1 MASAG
6 RPGERDETGARE
18 AGHANAESR
27 GDAAVAAPAAAPAAA
42 PREPE
47 PEALDAMPRPTTSVF
62 RSGALA
68 ALAPP
73 QLADLVLCLAGS
85 YASVESYFSST
96 ALAGSA
102 GGGSAGG
109 AMEEDD
115 VRALSGAFERSRGT
129 GGIDGDAG
137 CDEDEREPLLG
148 GRASHG
154 GNSPGLRGTRPSP
167 PSPPLARRR
176 ILNRGGQRGQVCG
189 YAPSTPDSTPGYI
202 ASVVA
207 PTTASLVGTPDILSS
222 PQAPSPAK
230 DGADQGA
237 QPPLAS
243 LARAA
248 DAHALV
254 ARMAAVSAGAQSS
267 PPASA
272 CTADEQPIVRA
283 EEELRAR
290 LRRAD
295 DATMALRRAVQRAER
310 ARSRSRSRS
319 RSGSAQSS
327 PAASPQ
333 QRTSNE
339 NASQQGDAPNSEADI
354 KSAKGNATPAACRA
368 ARPEVGAPTAC
379 DSRCEQG
386 NDDGQTALRG
396 AGRAPLRP
404 RALSSDMTAVATCSP
419 SDVAAT
425 AAVVAATPTSTDD
438 SSGDEAGDDVECA
451 DAREAGPRPG
461 EARMAD
467 TRQSPHS
474 LAGSHAQQQR
484 CATIRAASPVD
495 QDCCTLFVIDTAVRQ
510 ALGALQELGEY
521 SPASAR
527 APVVPEQAA
536 AKAPVDSPS
545 GTTGTQLPC
554 APPVIVATV
563 GDIATRANGEG
574 DEGDEDD
581 SARTAARA
589 IARAAVARALLAAAD
604 REVRDASTTSAGET
618 HSASRSAEGTNDAAT
633 TRLAARAVAS
643 AAVANAL
650 AQSAGAAEAAERHAN
665 AQALASALD
674 AATQARRADAAE
686 ATISELTLRGETAAE
701 QLVLLERKAMAASL
715 KAAEAERLLC
725 EATKARPP
733 SESAPARD
741 SARFDKHSSKAL
753 AASGSIVSRLRAGV
767 EDGVNAAIACVA
779 ALAVVLLGVIAAVM
793 LLRGRARAAPWTA
806 LPPT

>member
-6 RPGERDETGARE
+6 RPAGRDETGARE

-27 GDAAVAAPAAAPAAA
+27 GDAAVVDPAPAAA

-47 PEALDAMPRPTTSVF
+47 PEAVDAIPRPTTSVF

-167 PSPPLARRR
+167 PSPPPARRR

-230 DGADQGA
+230 DGADQAA

-254 ARMAAVSAGAQSS
+254 SRMAAVSAGAQSS

-339 NASQQGDAPNSEADI
+339 NASHHGDGPNSEADV

-379 DSRCEQG
+379 DQG
-386 NDDGQTALRG
+386 NDDSQTALRG

-404 RALSSDMTAVATCSP
+404 RALSSDMSAVATCSP

-438 SSGDEAGDDVECA
+438 DSSGDEAGDGVECA
-451 DAREAGPRPG
+451 DAREAGARPG

-527 APVVPEQAA
+527 APVALEQAA
-536 AKAPVDSPS
+536 AKAPADSPS
-545 GTTGTQLPC
+545 GTPGTQPPC

-604 REVRDASTTSAGET
+604 REVRDASTTSASET
-618 HSASRSAEGTNDAAT
+618 RSASRSAEGTNDAAT

-674 AATQARRADAAE
+674 AVAQARRADAAE
-686 ATISELTLRGETAAE
+686 ATISELTLRGDSAAE

-741 SARFDKHSSKAL
+741 SARFDKHSSKPL

>member
-18 AGHANAESR
+18 AGHVNAESR
-27 GDAAVAAPAAAPAAA
+27 VDAAVVVAATRPAAA

-167 PSPPLARRR
+167 SSPPLARRR

-189 YAPSTPDSTPGYI
+189 YAPSSPDSTPGYI
-202 ASVVA
+202 ASAVA
-207 PTTASLVGTPDILSS
+207 PTTASLVGTPDFHAS

-230 DGADQGA
+230 DGADQAA

-243 LARAA
+243 LARVA

-295 DATMALRRAVQRAER
+295 DATMALRRAEQRAER

-319 RSGSAQSS
+319 RSGSGSAQSS

-339 NASQQGDAPNSEADI
+339 NASHHGDAPNGGADI
-354 KSAKGNATPAACRA
+354 KSAKGNATPAACLA
-368 ARPEVGAPTAC
+368 ARPEVGAPAAC
-379 DSRCEQG
+379 DQG
-386 NDDGQTALRG
+386 NDDSQTALRG

-438 SSGDEAGDDVECA
+438 DSSGDEAGDDGECA

-461 EARMAD
+461 QARMAD

-536 AKAPVDSPS
+536 AKAPVDSPR
-545 GTTGTQLPC
+545 GTPGTQPPC

-563 GDIATRANGEG
+563 GDIATRVNGEG

-589 IARAAVARALLAAAD
+589 IARAAVARALRAAAD
-604 REVRDASTTSAGET
+604 REVRDASTTSASET
-618 HSASRSAEGTNDAAT
+618 RSASRSAEGTNDAAT

-674 AATQARRADAAE
+674 AAAQARRADAAE
-686 ATISELTLRGETAAE
+686 ATIFELTLRGDTAAE

-733 SESAPARD
+733 SESAPARN
-741 SARFDKHSSKAL
+741 SARFGKHSSKAL